1 MTKGQAAPNVNRH
14 QQAATTNT
22 VSTEEATPNPG
33 ANTEKVPMALI
44 SIAQRNSLIEYMAK
58 QPYEEVANGIEFLR
72 NAPIV
77 EVNLTINNPEGNDE
91 GGGGGS

>member
-1 MTKGQAAPNVNRH
+1 MT
-14 QQAATTNT
+14 
-22 VSTEEATPNPG
+22 TEETNLNPG
-33 ANTEKVPMALI
+33 ASTEKVPMALI

-77 EVNLTINNPEGNDE
+77 EVNLTINNPEGGED
-91 GGGGGS
+91 GGGS

>member
-1 MTKGQAAPNVNRH
+1 M
-14 QQAATTNT
+14 
-22 VSTEEATPNPG
+22 STEEASPSSG
-33 ANTEKVPMALI
+33 ANAEKVPMALI

-77 EVNLTINNPEGNDE
+77 EVNLTINKPEGSEDS
-91 GGGGGS
+91 GGS

>member
-1 MTKGQAAPNVNRH
+1 MNAD
-14 QQAATTNT
+14 QQATSATTM
-22 VSTEEATPNPG
+22 SAEEASPNPG

-77 EVNLTINNPEGNDE
+77 EVNLTINNPEGNDD
-91 GGGGGS
+91 GGGG

>member
-1 MTKGQAAPNVNRH
+1 MNTD
-14 QQAATTNT
+14 QQAANATTM
-22 VSTEEATPNPG
+22 STEEASPNPG
-33 ANTEKVPMALI
+33 VNTEKVPMALI

-77 EVNLTINNPEGNDE
+77 EVNLTINNPEANDE
-91 GGGGGS
+91 AGGGN